1 MALTFDQW
9 LIWRLRMHGAY
20 AGSMDGVHG
29 RAVIDALK
37 KFQYAEKIPQSGK
50 ADTATVTAL
59 QKQPGLSGQT
69 VEAPKTPVEPV
80 WMREARRYMG
90 LKEIAGAKSNPTIM
104 GWAKKAGGWI
114 ANYFTDDDIPWCGL
128 AVQNWIST
136 TLPEELLP
144 SNPLGALNWKT
155 FGREVPAC
163 VGAILVFERPGGG
176 HVGFYVGED
185 RTHFHVL
192 GGNQQNSVSITRVEK
207 DRLRATRWPK
217 TGEAPVPGRVQLQK
231 SGAPISRNEA

>member
-1 MALTFDQW
+1 MNFDQW

-20 AGSMDGVHG
+20 AGSMDGSHG

-37 KFQYAEKIPQSGK
+37 KFQHAEELPETGV
-50 ADTATVTAL
+50 ADQA
-59 QKQPGLSGQT
+59 T
-69 VEAPKTPVEPV
+69 VEALRRDAGTSISSQAVAAPPVPVEPV

-90 LKEIAGAKSNPTIM
+90 LKEIAGAKSNPVIL
-104 GWAKKAGGWI
+104 GWAKKLGGWI
-114 ANYFTDDDIPWCGL
+114 ESFYTDDDIPWCGL
-128 AVQNWIST
+128 AVANWIAT
-136 TLPEELLP
+136 TLPNEVLP

-155 FGREVPAC
+155 FGREVQIA
-163 VGAILVFERPGGG
+163 VGAVLVFERPGGG
-176 HVGFYVGED
+176 HVGFYVGET

-192 GGNQQNSVSITRVEK
+192 GGNQRNSVSITQVEK

-217 TGEAPVPGRVQLQK
+217 TGQQPVPGRVQLSA